1 LEIREIVL
9 SHRRLA
15 PSGFPALACC
25 RFAFKISVMN
35 HLIRLGAAL
44 ALAVSISSC
53 GASRSAFRPQSGP
66 PTVGMPAELSERERS
81 FVPEVE
87 SALHSRG
94 FVPVRH
100 GAGDME
106 LAFEIAEGPI
116 NTDTNIELT
125 EQGRLVAEGRGRAA
139 GAPLIGRKGV
149 AEKSFQRAFS
159 EFQTSLSG
167 SSSGRRSAV
176 EPADGQEPASYV
188 Y

>member
-1 LEIREIVL
+1 
-9 SHRRLA
+9 
-15 PSGFPALACC
+15 
-25 RFAFKISVMN
+25 
-35 HLIRLGAAL
+35 
-44 ALAVSISSC
+44 
-53 GASRSAFRPQSGP
+53 
-66 PTVGMPAELSERERS
+66 MPAELSERERS

-94 FVPVRH
+94 YVPVRH

-125 EQGRLVAEGRGRAA
+125 EQGRLVAQGRGRAA

-159 EFQTSLSG
+159 QFEASLSG
-167 SSSGRRSAV
+167 GSTGRRSAV
-176 EPADGQEPASYV
+176 EPSENQEPAEYV

>member
-1 LEIREIVL
+1 
-9 SHRRLA
+9 
-15 PSGFPALACC
+15 
-25 RFAFKISVMN
+25 MN
-35 HLIRLGAAL
+35 PFIRLGAAM

-94 FVPVRH
+94 YVPVRH

-106 LAFEIAEGPI
+106 LVFEIAEGPI

-167 SSSGRRSAV
+167 GSVGRRSAV
-176 EPADGQEPASYV
+176 EPAESQEPATYV

>member
-1 LEIREIVL
+1 MKL
-9 SHRRLA
+9 
-15 PSGFPALACC
+15 F
-25 RFAFKISVMN
+25 
-35 HLIRLGAAL
+35 IRLGAAVAL
-44 ALAVSISSC
+44 ALSISSC
-53 GASRSAFRPQSGP
+53 GTSRSAFRPQSGP

-94 FVPVRH
+94 YVPVRH

-106 LAFEIAEGPI
+106 LTFEIAEGPI
-116 NTDTNIELT
+116 NTDTNIELN

-159 EFQTSLSG
+159 EFQASLPGGASE
-167 SSSGRRSAV
+167 SRSAAEPV
-176 EPADGQEPASYV
+176 ESQDGADYV

>member
-1 LEIREIVL
+1 
-9 SHRRLA
+9 
-15 PSGFPALACC
+15 
-25 RFAFKISVMN
+25 MN
-35 HLIRLGAAL
+35 HLIHLGAAL
-44 ALAVSISSC
+44 SLAVSISSC
-53 GASRSAFRPQSGP
+53 GTSRSAFRPQSGP

-125 EQGRLVAEGRGRAA
+125 ERGRLVAEGRGRAA

-159 EFQTSLSG
+159 DFQTSLSG
-167 SSSGRRSAV
+167 SSSGRRSTV
-176 EPADGQEPASYV
+176 EPADSQEPAEYV

>member
-1 LEIREIVL
+1 
-9 SHRRLA
+9 
-15 PSGFPALACC
+15 
-25 RFAFKISVMN
+25 MN
-35 HLIRLGAAL
+35 HLIRLGGAMAL
-44 ALAVSISSC
+44 AISVSSC
-53 GASRSAFRPQSGP
+53 VTSRSAFRPQSGP

-116 NTDTNIELT
+116 NTDTNIALT
-125 EQGRLVAEGRGRAA
+125 EQGRMVAEGRGRAA

-167 SSSGRRSAV
+167 SSQGTRSTLDPM
-176 EPADGQEPASYV
+176 ENQESAEYV

>member
-1 LEIREIVL
+1 
-9 SHRRLA
+9 
-15 PSGFPALACC
+15 
-25 RFAFKISVMN
+25 MN

-44 ALAVSISSC
+44 ALVVSISSC

-66 PTVGMPAELSERERS
+66 PTVGMPAELSERERG
-81 FVPEVE
+81 FVPEIE

-116 NTDTNIELT
+116 NTDTSIELS
-125 EQGRLVAEGRGRAA
+125 EQGRLVAEGRARAA

-176 EPADGQEPASYV
+176 EPADDQEPASYV

>member
-1 LEIREIVL
+1 
-9 SHRRLA
+9 
-15 PSGFPALACC
+15 
-25 RFAFKISVMN
+25 MN
-35 HLIRLGAAL
+35 HLIRLGAAA
-44 ALAVSISSC
+44 ALAFSVSSC
-53 GASRSAFRPQSGP
+53 GTSRSAFRPQSGP

-94 FVPVRH
+94 YVPVRH

-106 LAFEIAEGPI
+106 LTFEIAEGPI
-116 NTDTNIELT
+116 NTDTNIELS

-159 EFQTSLSG
+159 EFQSSLPGGASG
-167 SSSGRRSAV
+167 GRSAAEPV
-176 EPADGQEPASYV
+176 ESQDGADYV

>member
-1 LEIREIVL
+1 
-9 SHRRLA
+9 
-15 PSGFPALACC
+15 
-25 RFAFKISVMN
+25 MN
-35 HLIRLGAAL
+35 HFIRLGAAMV
-44 ALAVSISSC
+44 LAVSISSC
-53 GASRSAFRPQSGP
+53 GTSRSAFRPQSGP

-94 FVPVRH
+94 YVPVRR

-106 LAFEIAEGPI
+106 LAFEIAEGAI
-116 NTDTNIELT
+116 NTDTKIALT

-159 EFQTSLSG
+159 EFQDSLSDG
-167 SSSGRRSAV
+167 SSGRRSAIV
-176 EPADGQEPASYV
+176 PTESQEPATYV

>member
-1 LEIREIVL
+1 
-9 SHRRLA
+9 
-15 PSGFPALACC
+15 
-25 RFAFKISVMN
+25 MN

-94 FVPVRH
+94 YVPVRH

-116 NTDTNIELT
+116 NTDTNIALT
-125 EQGRLVAEGRGRAA
+125 ERGRMVAEGRGRAA

-149 AEKSFQRAFS
+149 AEKSFQRAFA
-159 EFQTSLSG
+159 EFEASLPG
-167 SSSGRRSAV
+167 SSSGRYSAP
-176 EPADGQEPASYV
+176 EPGGAGEPASYV